1 MVIAG
6 NSPAHAPHVPHAP
19 HAPHAPQLGWPL
31 GADRTSL
38 ADQVISQVR
47 ERIGTGELVPGQLY
61 SVYQLSERL
70 QVSRSPVREGLL
82 RLAEAGMIV
91 FERNRGFRVVL
102 PGPRDIVEI
111 FALRIAI
118 EVPAAR
124 RVALQSAREAGLVMT
139 AEHNAMRTAAHDG
152 DEVAFS
158 HHDRAFHDAI
168 LRHAGNERARHI
180 VAGLREVTRLIGAS
194 TTQAGRSLTTIHAEH
209 APILRAVEAG
219 DGDGAQSAMQDH
231 LERTGRLLV
240 AQGIASMG
248 RTAEHD
254 AERDAERLWKETVG

>member
-1 MVIAG
+1 MQCRYHRPVVITG
-6 NSPAHAPHVPHAP
+6 HNPAHAP
-19 HAPHAPQLGWPL
+19 QLDSPL

-47 ERIGTGELVPGQLY
+47 ERIGTGELVPGELY

-102 PGPRDIVEI
+102 PGPRDIAEI
-111 FALRIAI
+111 FALRIEI

-124 RVALQSAREAGLVMT
+124 RVALQSARETVLAMT
-139 AEHNAMRTAAHDG
+139 VEDSAMRTAAHDG

-168 LRHAGNERARHI
+168 LRHASNERARHI

-194 TTQAGRSLTTIHAEH
+194 TTQGGRSLTTIHAEH

-219 DGDGAQSAMQDH
+219 DGDGAQSAMRDH

-240 AQGIASMG
+240 AQGIEAMR
-248 RTAEHD
+248 RTAQHD
-254 AERDAERLWKETVG
+254 GERDAERLWKETVG